1 MSKYSAGSL
10 LKLGAGLFGA
20 VSQYK
25 AGKDAKKASRRNA
38 ERIRKEAA
46 EKRRRESRSQKQ
58 KQSTLRARAAA
69 SGIKISGST
78 KNFLDD
84 YINED
89 EKQLSWMTSAAESNA
104 DMMKKAGKAAKKNA
118 SLGAYGSFFS
128 AASQWWET

>member
-1 MSKYSAGSL
+1 MSKWNAGNL

-20 VSQYK
+20 SQQYK
-25 AGKDAKKASRRNA
+25 AGKDAKKAARRNA

-89 EKQLSWMTSAAESNA
+89 EKQLSWMSNAAESQA
-104 DMMKKAGKAAKKNA
+104 SIMKKQGKAAKKNA

-128 AASQWWET
+128 AASNWWDS